1 MTLNRFVSGALG
13 ERVAEEVAEHLAAC
27 DACQARADRM
37 AHESDS
43 LIEAARRPIPGEA
56 GEIDSSANDELAR
69 LIARVDRPR
78 MSETIDFAVAPDDTQ
93 QPRTGRPKKKKK
105 GDIDSFISG
114 LRKSGLVPDREI
126 DRLISTANAS
136 DIETLMQE
144 LVDREVLTPY
154 QARALARGRWKG
166 LILNEYEILEKLG
179 KGGMGHVYMAR
190 HRKMG
195 RIVCLKVLRSSGRK
209 SPEVVERFRREI
221 RTISSLKHPNFVVA
235 HDASESDG
243 IQFLVMEYI
252 EGHDLSRQVRDD
264 GPLPVDLAL
273 ELMQQVAEGLQYAHD
288 QGVVHRDI
296 KPHNLLVAEDED
308 GGRQV
313 KVLDLGLARFDTYVD
328 DTTDAA
334 THVAMTATGVIMGT
348 VDYMSPEQALNSHY
362 ADARSDIY
370 SLGCTL
376 HFLLTGRGVYSGET
390 LMEKLVAHREQPI
403 PDLPVPGI
411 AKGTNAVFRKL
422 IAKDPA
428 NRYQTMAEVVEDLD
442 ACRSG
447 RRPSAMPP
455 LWQSGLKQ
463 LRQSPRK
470 AAAIGVALLLM
481 LGLWSML
488 PLSTASDSSGTSI
501 VDSGAD
507 DSDQARRGAASPN
520 TVPRNGMLPPLV
532 LVAVGT
538 NPDGED
544 YSQVVNALTN
554 KGFQVQP
561 VTSEASIYPK
571 LNGRKMYAE
580 PLTSFSAGEF
590 YSLAFID
597 GGEYVFTHKNPK
609 LKDFVHGMIHETMN
623 RGGIVVGVNSAQWV
637 LDDAGVGSSKRFDQ
651 CGLSICQ
658 PNNAPG
664 MHIRVKEGKHASHL
678 ADFLARDF
686 RKRFGG

>member
-1 MTLNRFVSGALG
+1 MTLNRFVSGALAEG
-13 ERVAEEVAEHLAAC
+13 VAEEVAEHLTAC

-43 LIEAARRPIPGEA
+43 LIEAARRPIPGETA
-56 GEIDSSANDELAR
+56 EIDSSANDELAR
-69 LIARVDRPR
+69 LIARVDRPQ
-78 MSETIDFAVAPDDTQ
+78 MAETIDFAVAPDDTQ
-93 QPRTGRPKKKKK
+93 QPRTERPKKKT
-105 GDIDSFISG
+105 GDLDSFISG
-114 LRKSGLVPDREI
+114 LRKSGLVPEREI
-126 DRLISTANAS
+126 DRLISTASAS
-136 DIETLMQE
+136 DVETLMQE
-144 LVDREVLTPY
+144 LVDREILTPY
-154 QARALARGRWKG
+154 QVRALARGRWKG
-166 LILNEYEILEKLG
+166 LVLNEYEIIEKLG

-221 RTISSLKHPNFVVA
+221 RTLSSLNHPNFVVA
-235 HDASESDG
+235 HDASEADG

-264 GPLPVDLAL
+264 GPMPVDRAL
-273 ELMQQVAEGLQYAHD
+273 DLIQQVAEGLQYAHD

-308 GGRQV
+308 GNPQV

-362 ADARSDIY
+362 ADARSDVY

-376 HFLLTGRGVYSGET
+376 HFLLTGRSVYSGET
-390 LMEKLVAHREQPI
+390 LMEKLVAHREQPV

-411 AKGTNAVFRKL
+411 AKGINAVFRKM
-422 IAKDPA
+422 IAKDPEG
-428 NRYQTMAEVVEDLD
+428 RYETMAEAVEDLD

-455 LWQSGLKQ
+455 LWQSGLEQ
-463 LRQSPRK
+463 LRRNPRQ
-470 AAAIGVALLLM
+470 AAAIGIALLLM
-481 LGLWSML
+481 FGLWSML
-488 PLSTASDSSGTSI
+488 PLTNASDTSGTSI
-501 VDSGAD
+501 VNNGVDDSGRVRPG
-507 DSDQARRGAASPN
+507 STNPN
-520 TVPRNGMLPPLV
+520 TPPRNGMLPPLV

-538 NPDGED
+538 TPDGQD
-544 YSQVVNALTN
+544 YSAVVNALTSR
-554 KGFQVQP
+554 GFDVQP

-609 LKDFVHGMIHETMN
+609 LKDFVHGIIHETMN
-623 RGGIVVGVNSAQWV
+623 RGGVVVGVNSAQWV
-637 LDDAGVGSSKRFDQ
+637 LDDAGAGSSSKRFDQ
-651 CGLSICQ
+651 CGLSVG
-658 PNNAPG
+658 PSKNAAG
-664 MHIRVKEGKHASHL
+664 LHVRMKEAKFASHL

-686 RKRFGG
+686 QKKSGG